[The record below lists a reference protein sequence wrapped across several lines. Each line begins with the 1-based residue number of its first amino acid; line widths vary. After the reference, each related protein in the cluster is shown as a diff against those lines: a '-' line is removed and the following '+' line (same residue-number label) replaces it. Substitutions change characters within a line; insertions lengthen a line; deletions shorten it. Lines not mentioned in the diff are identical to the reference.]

1 MDELTRIQSNPLPFS
16 KLLGVKFL
24 GASPERLTAELLVR
38 KELCTNPEVLQGGAI
53 MALANTLG
61 AYATLVNLKDGQG
74 TTTIESKTNFLAP
87 APVGTTVRAGCTAIH
102 RGRRTMVW
110 QTRGTTTDGRLLA
123 IVTTTDGR
131 LLAIVTQTQMVLES
145 KSVARGTTDEQAGH
159 VAQTGHGCALHR
171 ILAPRAD
178 GLARTARIDRCRT
191 LSSVG

>member
-123 IVTTTDGR
+123 IVT
-131 LLAIVTQTQMVLES
+131 QTQMVLES